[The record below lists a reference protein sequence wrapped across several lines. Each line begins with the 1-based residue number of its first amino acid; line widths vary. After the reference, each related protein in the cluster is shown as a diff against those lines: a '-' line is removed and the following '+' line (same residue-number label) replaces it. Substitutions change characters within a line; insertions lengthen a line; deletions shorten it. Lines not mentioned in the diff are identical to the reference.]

1 MVLPVVPTDVREKVA
16 AVTELIDGFAL
27 GHWTHEGGRTG
38 CSVILPPEN
47 SVAAAE
53 VRGGGPGTR
62 ESELLQPSAAVDGV
76 DAVLLTG
83 GSAHGLAA
91 ADGVVEWL
99 LEHDRGYATAGGLVP
114 LVASAVVYD
123 LLLGSSDA
131 RPGPSEGYSACSAV
145 THTVARGSVGVGAG
159 CTVGKMLGEDGW
171 CRGGL
176 GFAETQLESG
186 ARVQTIAAVNA
197 FGDVL
202 GESGEIIAGVRK
214 DGSFAGTVELL
225 RSGTPFRRAIREAT
239 TLVCV
244 LTDAALDKRDAW
256 LVARAAN
263 AGTARAVA
271 PVATAVD
278 GDMAFC
284 LASGRCEVEP
294 FVVAAVAA
302 DTVSRAIRDGI
313 RQASSLAGCPA
324 VASL

>member
-1 MVLPVVPTDVREKVA
+1 MPTDFREKVA
-16 AVTELIDGFAL
+16 HVTELIDGFAL
-27 GHWTHEGGRTG
+27 GHWTHENSRTG
-38 CSVILPPEN
+38 CSVILPPQN
-47 SVAAAE
+47 TVAAAE

-91 ADGVVEWL
+91 ADGVVDWL
-99 LEHDRGYATAGGLVP
+99 LERDRGYETAGGLVP
-114 LVASAVVYD
+114 LVASAVLYD
-123 LLLGSSDA
+123 LVLGSPDA
-131 RPGPSEGYSACSAV
+131 RPGPEGGYSACGAATSAIV
-145 THTVARGSVGVGAG
+145 RGSVGVGAG

-176 GFAETQLESG
+176 GFAETQLDSG
-186 ARVQTIAAVNA
+186 ARVQAIAAVNA

-202 GESGEIIAGVRK
+202 GETGEIIAGVRK
-214 DGSFAGTVELL
+214 NGSFAGTVKMLQ
-225 RSGTPFRRAIREAT
+225 SGAPFRRAIREAT

-284 LASGRCEVEP
+284 LASGRQEAEP
-294 FVVAAVAA
+294 FVVEAVAA
-302 DTVSRAIRDGI
+302 DMVSQAIRDGV
-313 RQASSLAGCPA
+313 RQASSLPGCPVGA
-324 VASL
+324 LL